1 MKNMKNKVISTI
13 DCTPD
18 WLPLVRYAL
27 QWVKDAKQFEKSYR
41 KECTD
46 YDGAMESFSSLILD
60 CAKNLDRANKLK
72 KESEVS

>member
-1 MKNMKNKVISTI
+1 MKKKIISTI

-18 WLPLVRYAL
+18 WLPLV
-27 QWVKDAKQFEKSYR
+27 KSYR

-60 CAKNLDRANKLK
+60 CATNLDRANKLK